1 MWRPVRFVKIIPE
14 LSRKKRHRLR
24 LESGVCLSW
33 LRLSSCWQPS
43 ELQGLDHCLFI
54 SPPRSAADPCSHILL
69 SRTLTSAR
77 NCRNQEMMNNCQ
89 PLKEFLASS
98 STAVRGYHWY
108 MLGNFSMFYTEHLP
122 TLSCPQG
129 FLRSWL
135 IDFLTQT
142 KKKKILC
149 LIEEALYVRI
159 QIKKKSRRIQGWIGH
174 LLKWKTI
181 SKMHSSQTSSHG

>member
-142 KKKKILC
+142 KKKNPLFNWRG
-149 LIEEALYVRI
+149 LICKNPNQEEKQKNSGVNRSFVEVEDNQQNAF
-159 QIKKKSRRIQGWIGH
+159 KPN
-174 LLKWKTI
+174 
-181 SKMHSSQTSSHG
+181 